1 MIKFRG
7 FLIAASLA
15 LCACAVP
22 GIAPADG
29 GLPNAPGELADAT
42 LLDEQAALSV
52 ELAYQAAGTAVRT
65 AVDAGVLHGEAADK
79 VAALDRQAYRAV
91 RAVRDAYD
99 AGNADSYA
107 QAAIIARRHIAA
119 LLALVR

>member
-1 MIKFRG
+1 MIKVRG
-7 FLIAASLA
+7 FLIATSLA

-22 GIAPADG
+22 GTAPSDG
-29 GLPNAPGELADAT
+29 SLPNAPGDLADAT

-52 ELAYQAAGTAVRT
+52 ELAYQAAGAAVKT
-65 AVDAGVLHGEAADK
+65 AVDAGVLHGDAADQ

-107 QAAIIARRHIAA
+107 EAAIIARKHIAA